1 MPCNKTSCAP
11 RKSSASAPQT
21 IACTQS
27 RMRTCEQTLRGKNL
41 HGYFT
46 TKNYLFRW
54 FLLFGDSVGI
64 RLSAIAVRVSAPQT
78 IACTQSRMRTCEQTS
93 GVRIPY
99 IKFATLFGWQTYV
112 GDSVGNRTPV
122 AAVRGLSLNRWTTE
136 PKHYYIIIRF

>member
-1 MPCNKTSCAP
+1 
-11 RKSSASAPQT
+11 
-21 IACTQS
+21 
-27 RMRTCEQTLRGKNL
+27 MRIKRIL
-41 HGYFT
+41 Y
-46 TKNYLFRW
+46 
-54 FLLFGDSVGI
+54 GDSVGI

-99 IKFATLFGWQTYV
+99 IKFATRKGWQTCV

-136 PKHYYIIIRF
+136 PYSLAR

>member
-1 MPCNKTSCAP
+1 MGI
-11 RKSSASAPQT
+11 RLSAIAVRVSATQT

-27 RMRTCEQTLRGKNL
+27 RMRTCEQTSGVRIPYIK
-41 HGYFT
+41 FAT
-46 TKNYLFRW
+46 LFGW
-54 FLLFGDSVGI
+54 QTYVGDSVAI

-99 IKFATLFGWQTYV
+99 IKFATLFGWQTCV